1 MARVQGLHPSF
12 KTYANAFVSNAI
24 NGEVLLSLTENDLI
38 NMGIDNKLHCK
49 RIVAEIN
56 KLSVWDE
63 L

>member
-1 MARVQGLHPSF
+1 LHPSF

-24 NGEVLLSLTENDLI
+24 NGEVLFSLTEDDLA

-49 RIVAEIN
+49 RLVAEIK
-56 KLSVWDE
+56 KLAISDE